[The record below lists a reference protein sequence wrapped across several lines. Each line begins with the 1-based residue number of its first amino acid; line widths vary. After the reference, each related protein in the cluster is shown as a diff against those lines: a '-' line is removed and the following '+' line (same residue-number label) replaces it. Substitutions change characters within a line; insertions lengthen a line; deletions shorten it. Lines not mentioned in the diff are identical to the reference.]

1 MPWYISFGR
10 IAYFAGYMSF
20 GLLQAKWIIEA
31 EDRYKRSLSW
41 KPAVGTITEHKI
53 VFNKF
58 GASHVWYKFKPDILE
73 GDAAEARAKAKAGEG
88 NSSSGSSSSDQEI
101 EYSGDQFR
109 SGGMFKEEHL
119 RHANLLGVG
128 TELVVYYN
136 PGDPSESA
144 LKIAC
149 DRGLEA
155 YFLVNTL
162 LCLYISYRCLRCE
175 TILPH
180 MFYRFLNVNR
190 RFSENTGM
198 RLQRTTQKRPG
209 TSYPKGWV
217 SPHAVTTKPSSSGSA
232 PSART

>member
-10 IAYFAGYMSF
+10 LCYCAGYLSF
-20 GLLQAKWIIEA
+20 GALQAKWILEA

-53 VFNKF
+53 LFNKF
-58 GASHVWYKFKPDILE
+58 GASHVWYRFKPDE
-73 GDAAEARAKAKAGEG
+73 SEE
-88 NSSSGSSSSDQEI
+88 EFT
-101 EYSGDQFR
+101 GDQFR
-109 SGGMFKEEHL
+109 SGGVFKEEHL

-136 PGDPSESA
+136 PGDPTESA

-149 DRGLEA
+149 DRGIEA
-155 YFLVNTL
+155 YFAVNTL
-162 LCLYISYRCLRCE
+162 LCFYISYRCLRCE

-198 RLQRTTQKRPG
+198 KQQTTTRQRPG

-217 SPHAVTTKPSSSGSA
+217 SPYAKVTSGKK
-232 PSART
+232 